1 MLDQRL
7 SQQHYV
13 GGDRYSIADMAI
25 YPWIVPWE
33 KQRQTLEEFPDLERW
48 FEEVSQRP
56 AVRKAYSLVEDVN
69 PQAGVTMDA
78 EARKHLFGNR

>member
-1 MLDQRL
+1 
-7 SQQHYV
+7 
-13 GGDRYSIADMAI
+13 
-25 YPWIVPWE
+25 
-33 KQRQTLEEFPDLERW
+33 
-48 FEEVSQRP
+48 P